1 MEGFPPSSAE
11 DDVVINW
18 TSNEF
23 DLQSLEDIF
32 NIPEPL
38 SYVILKHIL
47 SKDDSLQFSYS
58 SVFSIIPKKTIMS
71 PQKKSRSPPEVP
83 DNQSSILCNDQG
95 GQNNVSAPI
104 CYIIFISS
112 IF

>member
-11 DDVVINW
+11 DDVVIDW

-38 SYVILKHIL
+38 SYVILKHII

-58 SVFSIIPKKTIMS
+58 SVFSIIPKKKQVATGGSRQPKLHIM
-71 PQKKSRSPPEVP
+71 Q
-83 DNQSSILCNDQG
+83 
-95 GQNNVSAPI
+95 
-104 CYIIFISS
+104 
-112 IF
+112 

>member
-18 TSNEF
+18 TSNVF

-58 SVFSIIPKKTIMS
+58 SVFSIIPKKTIM
-71 PQKKSRSPPEVP
+71 PPPPKKKKKAGRHRRF
-83 DNQSSILCNDQG
+83 QTTK
-95 GQNNVSAPI
+95 APYYAMI
-104 CYIIFISS
+104 KVDRTM
-112 IF
+112 

>member
-1 MEGFPPSSAE
+1 
-11 DDVVINW
+11 
-18 TSNEF
+18 
-23 DLQSLEDIF
+23 
-32 NIPEPL
+32 
-38 SYVILKHIL
+38 
-47 SKDDSLQFSYS
+47 
-58 SVFSIIPKKTIMS
+58 MS
-71 PQKKSRSPPEVP
+71 PPKKSRSPPEVP